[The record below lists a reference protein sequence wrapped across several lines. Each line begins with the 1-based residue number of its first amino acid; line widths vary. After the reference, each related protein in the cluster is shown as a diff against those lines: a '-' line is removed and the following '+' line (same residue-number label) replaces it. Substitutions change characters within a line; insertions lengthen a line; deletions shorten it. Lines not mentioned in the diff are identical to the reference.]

1 MIQPP
6 TLGSPLRASWAQQ
19 ITDAAN
25 MAAPIGAS
33 SMLVRSGAG
42 GTGCEPLP
50 PNKRDRRGAAV
61 AAADAGCWRLVTA
74 TQGGSTV
81 HVFDNQ
87 YYKAGEVVLEA
98 SLATTAESLVGS
110 QLYFVALQIS
120 ADGQAT
126 PAIVGYATFAAMSTA
141 SRTLAA
147 VTKPL
152 YRLDANCNI
161 VCDFRNIPEAQI
173 AEVLS

>member
-1 MIQPP
+1 MMIQ
-6 TLGSPLRASWAQQ
+6 SPKIGTPLKASWAQAV
-19 ITDAAN
+19 TERVNAL
-25 MAAPIGAS
+25 APVGAS
-33 SMLVRSGAG
+33 RLLVREGARG
-42 GTGCEPLP
+42 FGFDALP
-50 PNKRDRRGAAV
+50 PNLRDRRGGV

-110 QLYFVALQIS
+110 QLYFIALQIS

-141 SRTLAA
+141 SRTRAM
-147 VTKPL
+147 VIKPL

-173 AEVLS
+173 AEILS